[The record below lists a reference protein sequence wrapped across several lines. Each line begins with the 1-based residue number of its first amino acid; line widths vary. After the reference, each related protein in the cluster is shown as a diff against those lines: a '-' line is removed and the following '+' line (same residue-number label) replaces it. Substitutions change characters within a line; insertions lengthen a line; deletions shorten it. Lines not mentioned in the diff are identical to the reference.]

1 MDKISVE
8 AHDKRKA
15 EDNFE
20 IFGKSVAFQLQAIEI
35 RK

>member
-1 MDKISVE
+1 MDEISVE
-8 AHDKRKA
+8 VHDKRKA

-20 IFGKSVAFQLQAIEI
+20 IFGKSVAFQLRAVDI